1 MSEVAAPAD
10 TGGQGT
16 GTPSTSAAIV
26 NTAASPQTVSATSTS
41 QVAATPA
48 PVQPANQTIDWLTGA
63 DELTLGYTANKG
75 WKDPSEVV
83 RSYQNLEKLMGAD
96 KAGNAIVVPKADADP
111 KEWGAVYDRL
121 GRPANPDG
129 YKVSVPEGGDAEFQK
144 GMLTV
149 AHEAG
154 LSQAQ
159 AEKLFGTFNERALAA
174 MAQQQQAKVA
184 QFQQDEQ
191 SIRTEWGAAY
201 TQNLAQAQA
210 AARFL
215 GIDAAT
221 IDKISDSLGHKG
233 TMQLLQ
239 KIGSRSVESE
249 FVDGGADKPGFSS
262 VMSPAQA
269 KSEIKSLAE
278 DKNFRAKL
286 IAKDADALRKWDQLH
301 QWAHPE
307 QR

>member
-1 MSEVAAPAD
+1 MSEATPAD
-10 TGGQGT
+10 SGQGASS
-16 GTPSTSAAIV
+16 STSAAIV
-26 NTAASPQTVSATSTS
+26 NAAASPQTVSATSTS

-121 GRPANPDG
+121 GRPAGPDG
-129 YKVSVPEGGDAEFQK
+129 YKAPVPEGGNAEFQTK
-144 GMLTV
+144 AFGK
-149 AHEAG
+149 AHELG
-154 LSQAQ
+154 LSKAQ
-159 AEKLFGTFNERALAA
+159 GEGLVNWFNEQQTGMIQAA
-174 MAQQQQAKVA
+174 QQAKVA

-191 SIRTEWGAAY
+191 AIRGEWGAAY

-278 DKNFRAKL
+278 DANFRAKL
-286 IAKDADALRKWDQLH
+286 IAKDADAMRKWDQLH